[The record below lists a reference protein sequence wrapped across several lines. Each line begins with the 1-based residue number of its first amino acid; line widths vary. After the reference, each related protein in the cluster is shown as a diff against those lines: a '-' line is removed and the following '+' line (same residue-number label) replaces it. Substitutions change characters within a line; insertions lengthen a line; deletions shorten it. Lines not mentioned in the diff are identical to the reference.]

1 MRKTKIKIALLGAG
15 NVATHLGRA
24 FKNAGYKIVTV
35 YSRTIISA
43 ASLGGELNVPFTDN
57 PVDVP
62 EADIYVISVR
72 DDAIETLLTKL
83 NFGDGLVLH
92 TSGAMP
98 IDIFKV
104 YTKNYGVFYPLQT
117 FSRFKDLDFKKIP
130 VLVEADSKE
139 SLKLLTSLASSVSN
153 IVQEASSDQR
163 KKIHLAAVF
172 ACNFSNHMLAICYK
186 ILSDDGLDAQLLNPL
201 VIETFQKALSDN
213 PSNVQTGPAVRGDTN
228 TMKKHL
234 KMLNSYPA
242 FQKIYT
248 FVSESIQDLSGHL
261 K

>member
-1 MRKTKIKIALLGAG
+1 MGKSKIKIALLGAG

-24 FKNAGYKIVTV
+24 FKGAGYRIVSV

-43 ASLGGELNVPFTDN
+43 ASLGGELNAHFTDDLS
-57 PVDVP
+57 DVP

-72 DDAIETLLTKL
+72 DDAIETLLAKL
-83 NFGDGLVLH
+83 NFGEGLVVH
-92 TSGAMP
+92 TSGTIP
-98 IDIFKV
+98 IDIFKGHA
-104 YTKNYGVFYPLQT
+104 KNYGVFYPLQT
-117 FSRFKDLDFKKIP
+117 FSRFTELDFKKIP
-130 VLVEADSKE
+130 VLIEAVNKE
-139 SLKLLTSLASSVSN
+139 SGKSLSSLASSVSN
-153 IVQEASSDQR
+153 IVKEASSDQR

-201 VIETFQKALSDN
+201 VVETFQKALADN
-213 PSNVQTGPAVRGDTN
+213 PSNVQTGPAIRGDSK
-228 TMKKHL
+228 TMKKHVE
-234 KMLNSYPA
+234 MLNNYPA

-248 FVSESIQDLSGHL
+248 FVSKSIQDLSGHL